1 MMIESKMLT
10 ATEIECREA
19 WAAAELA
26 EDFAA
31 NQRAQAKLLGDLAA
45 FLEPS
50 SRSPARR
57 LRGLA
62 HRTSLEPIADALP
75 EEGAD

>member
-1 MMIESKMLT
+1 MDAAGGGGLAMMIESKMLT
-10 ATEIECREA
+10 ATEIQCREA

-50 SRSPARR
+50 SLPQSVKEW
-57 LRGLA
+57 LNMWRG
-62 HRTSLEPIADALP
+62 PYVP
-75 EEGAD
+75 